1 MIGCFITID
10 KGKIGYVNTALS
22 FVVVA
27 ASLTGV
33 TVLTEGP
40 LSIEAVIKIL
50 SFKGWRKG

>member
-1 MIGCFITID
+1 MIGCFINID
-10 KGKIGYVNTALS
+10 NGKIGYVNTALS

>member
-10 KGKIGYVNTALS
+10 NGKIGYVNTALS